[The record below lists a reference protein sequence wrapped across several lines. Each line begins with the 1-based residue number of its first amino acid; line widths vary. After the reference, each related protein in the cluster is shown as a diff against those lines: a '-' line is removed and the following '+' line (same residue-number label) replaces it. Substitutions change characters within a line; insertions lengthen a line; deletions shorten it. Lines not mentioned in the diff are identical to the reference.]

1 MKGDARKGKRQ
12 MKEWTRTNA
21 GREIREI
28 EEFENS
34 ELEDEE
40 KQRNKSLVK
49 ETERRK

>member
-1 MKGDARKGKRQ
+1 MKGDTRKGKRQ

-28 EEFENS
+28 EKLKTVNWK
-34 ELEDEE
+34 DEE

-49 ETERRK
+49 EIERRK